1 MLFFSVAWYINT
13 WSVSV
18 LPGIIAILTT
28 VCPNA
33 QRLHLMPH
41 NELLTESI
49 LDLRFCVSHLRLDI
63 YLSLHHSHGLS
74 FFQPHSN
81 VKVTNAGGSAPVD

>member
-1 MLFFSVAWYINT
+1 MLLFSVAWCINT

-18 LPGIIAILTT
+18 LPGIIAFLTT

-33 QRLHLMPH
+33 QRLHLMPR

-49 LDLRFCVSHLRLDI
+49 PDLRFSVSLLRLDI
-63 YLSLHHSHGLS
+63 YLSLHHSYGLS
-74 FFQPHSN
+74 SFQPHSN
-81 VKVTNAGGSAPVD
+81 VKITNAGGSAPVD